1 MRNTW
6 LALTARQAIRNGL
19 QSFDEGEGAMKKFLL
34 ACAIAAAL
42 AATGILVN
50 FQFAPL
56 ASYAQ
61 PAPAP
66 P

>member
-1 MRNTW
+1 
-6 LALTARQAIRNGL
+6 
-19 QSFDEGEGAMKKFLL
+19 MKKFLL

-42 AATGILVN
+42 AAAGIFVN

-66 P
+66 SSPPP